1 MRKIREV
8 LRLSLGAGLSRR
20 QVGAAVG
27 LPYTTVA
34 DHLGRA
40 RAAGLGWPLPDGMD
54 DAALEARLFPSAA
67 GAPPRPARPL
77 PDWAAVHRE
86 LRRKGVTLQLLW
98 LEYRERHPDGYQYTQ
113 FCDLYRRW
121 QRRLDVVLRQEH
133 RAGERLFVDFPG
145 QTVPVVDAD
154 TGGVLEAEIF
164 VAVLGASSYTYAEA
178 FPSQALP
185 HWIAGHVHA
194 FEYYRGCPRLL
205 VCDNLRAGVTR
216 AHRYAPEVNRTY
228 QELAAHY
235 GCAVLPARPFKP
247 RDKAKVEAGV
257 LLVERWILARLRQ
270 RTFGSLAELNAAI
283 RELLDVLNA
292 RPFKKVPGSRRSLF
306 EDLERPALRPLPAH
320 RFEFATWQTATVPPD
335 YHLAVDRHWYSVPAR
350 LVGQR
355 CEVRLTATT
364 VEVFCQGQR
373 VASHPRS
380 ARPGGQTTDPAHR
393 PEAHRRHLECT
404 PAQLRRWAAQ
414 TGPATAAVVAGLL
427 AARPHPA
434 PGLRAGLGV
443 VRLGGRYGAGRL
455 EAACRRALALQTL
468 SYRSIESIL
477 QTGLDRQPLPPL
489 PAPGPGP
496 PPAPP
501 RRAHPN
507 VRGAPYY
514 H

>member
-1 MRKIREV
+1 MPRPRSAMRKIREV

-40 RAAGLGWPLPDGMD
+40 RAAGLSWPLPGGMD

-67 GAPPRPARPL
+67 GTAPRRARPL
-77 PDWAAVHRE
+77 PDWTEVHRE

-98 LEYRERHPDGYQYTQ
+98 LEYREGYPDGYQYTQ

-145 QTVPVVDAD
+145 QTVPVVDPG
-154 TGGVLEAEIF
+154 TGDVLEAEIF
-164 VAVLGASSYTYAEA
+164 VAVLGASNFTYAEA

-194 FEYYRGCPRLL
+194 LEYYRGCPRLL

-235 GCAVLPARPFKP
+235 GCAVLPARPHRP

-270 RTFGSLAELNAAI
+270 RTFTSLAELNAAI
-283 RELLDVLNA
+283 RELLEWLND

-306 EDLERPALRPLPAH
+306 EALERPALRPLPAH
-320 RFEFATWQTATVPPD
+320 RFEFAVWRTATVPPD
-335 YHLAVDRHWYSVPAR
+335 YHVEADRHWYSVPSQ

-355 CEVRLTATT
+355 GEVRLTAAT
-364 VEVFCQGQR
+364 VEVFCRGQR
-373 VASHPRS
+373 VASHLRS
-380 ARPGGQTTDPAHR
+380 DRPGGHTTDPAHQ
-393 PEAHRRHLECT
+393 PESHRRHLACT
-404 PAQLRRWAAQ
+404 PDQLLQWAAQ

-427 AARPHPA
+427 PARPHP
-434 PGLRAGLGV
+434 
-443 VRLGGRYGAGRL
+443 
-455 EAACRRALALQTL
+455 
-468 SYRSIESIL
+468 ES
-477 QTGLDRQPLPPL
+477 
-489 PAPGPGP
+489 
-496 PPAPP
+496 
-501 RRAHPN
+501 
-507 VRGAPYY
+507 
-514 H
+514 